1 MVRIGCKGY
10 FLPNVEI
17 KDYSA
22 MIDERK
28 IFEQPIRK
36 SFEKLEKSI
45 TQIAT
50 GAGNDYFKGNLKQ
63 T

>member
-1 MVRIGCKGY
+1 MVRIGYKGY

-28 IFEQPIRK
+28 IFEQPIKK
-36 SFEKLEKSI
+36 SFQKLENSI
-45 TQIAT
+45 I
-50 GAGNDYFKGNLKQ
+50 
-63 T
+63 

>member
-1 MVRIGCKGY
+1 
-10 FLPNVEI
+10 
-17 KDYSA
+17 